1 MDTDADHI
9 ELVKKAQLGEKDCLN
24 SLAEVARL
32 RLREYVY
39 RLTLQEDL
47 TEDIV
52 QESILEMLKVFD
64 KLRDAERF
72 WSWLHGIAFNKV
84 RSRYGKQ
91 WRHRTVSLSD
101 MRSEIAGTNSPD
113 GLAEVIASEW
123 RQIVTKSI
131 QELEPRHRAVLAMR
145 CYDKMAYSEIARIM
159 DCTEIG
165 VRALFYR
172 AKKSLAKKLSGYGL
186 GKGALLTAL
195 VLFGKMTATSE
206 AAAAK
211 ISVTAG
217 TVKVGTTATFV
228 GAVASKSAMVSLAAA
243 GVVAVGSV
251 VIAPS
256 GEGIDAAPQK
266 CQAESCVSVMQ
277 QPKTSDCA
285 GEYWYFFPE
294 GAGKAVMIRLM
305 RFDGTVSRS
314 YCQGLQNQHAN
325 YHLDDRKNAVCINN
339 YRMWEPDLSVWRL
352 PTDSQ
357 GLSEFIS
364 QVEGRQK
371 KVEYVSRKRRDGLVV
386 IAKRSADCEQD
397 ISFVNRHRNILEEE
411 YFQWDWP
418 GSLQIIDNRDAMHK
432 RGWTYFSIEGQINGR
447 QVSGTGRIPF
457 VHTNSKRHY
466 PWLILKVG
474 EKRLRTQ
481 VMESCLRDWAGPGWD
496 CILSIRYGEMRQSDG
511 FGLKQGCWPVVQK
524 LRLHLRIKSANSFIP
539 LI

>member
-24 SLAEVARL
+24 SLAEVARV
-32 RLREYVY
+32 RLREYIY
-39 RLTLQEDL
+39 RLTLREDL

-52 QESILEMLKVFD
+52 QESILEMFKVFD

-72 WSWLHGIAFNKV
+72 WSWLYGIAFNKV
-84 RSRYGKQ
+84 RNRYGKQ
-91 WRHRTVSLSD
+91 WRHRTISLSD
-101 MRSEIAGTNSPD
+101 MRSEIAGPNSPD
-113 GLAEVIASEW
+113 GLADVIAAEW
-123 RQIVTKSI
+123 RQIVIKSI
-131 QELEPRHRAVLAMR
+131 RELEPRHRAVLTMR
-145 CYDKMAYSEIARIM
+145 CYDQMAYSEISRIM

-172 AKKSLAKKLSGYGL
+172 AKKSLAKKLSSYGL

-195 VLFGKMTATSE
+195 VLFGRMTATSE

-211 ISVTAG
+211 VSVTAG
-217 TVKVGTTATFV
+217 TVKVGTAATLAGIAASKSVMVSLATAGAITV
-228 GAVASKSAMVSLAAA
+228 GAVA
-243 GVVAVGSV
+243 
-251 VIAPS
+251 ITPS
-256 GEGIDAAPQK
+256 GERIDAAPQK
-266 CQAESCVSVMQ
+266 WQAKSSVSVMQ

-305 RFDGTVSRS
+305 RFDGSGSRS

-325 YHLDDRKNAVCINN
+325 YHFDDCRNAVCINN

-386 IAKRSADCEQD
+386 IAKRSADCGQD

-411 YFQWDWP
+411 YFQCDWP
-418 GSLQIIDNRDAMHK
+418 GSMQIIDNRDAMHK
-432 RGWTYFSIEGQINGR
+432 RGWTYFSIEGQINGS

-457 VHTNSKRHY
+457 IYTTSKRHY

-474 EKRLRTQ
+474 DKKIVDAGDGKLFKGLGRPCMGLHTIDTVR
-481 VMESCLRDWAGPGWD
+481 RDAVEQRIWF
-496 CILSIRYGEMRQSDG
+496 ET
-511 FGLKQGCWPVVQK
+511 K
-524 LRLHLRIKSANSFIP
+524 LQPNGARAEVTLTHN
-539 LI
+539 